1 MLFRDFPGNPVV
13 KTPCFHCRVMDS
25 IPGWGIKISH
35 AVLHGQKKKKEE
47 EEEEEKKYIVI

>member
-1 MLFRDFPGNPVV
+1 
-13 KTPCFHCRVMDS
+13 MDS

-35 AVLHGQKKKKEE
+35 AVLHGQKKKKKE